1 METGHWIEAMSQ
13 GKGTGNFPP
22 GTHLSC
28 KTTLGAVIKGNV
40 LATDEN
46 FGTLVI
52 SEFMPSLLARPSLTS
67 LQGDIFR
74 EHIEVLRVMSY
85 HGSSMGW

>member
-1 METGHWIEAMSQ
+1 MSAVL
-13 GKGTGNFPP
+13 P

-40 LATDEN
+40 IATDEN

-52 SEFMPSLLARPSLTS
+52 SKHGFC
-67 LQGDIFR
+67 
-74 EHIEVLRVMSY
+74 RV
-85 HGSSMGW
+85 